1 MRTAEDRWR
10 LLDPDSFRE
19 HSHTIRKIRE
29 AAPGLAVK
37 YGFNDQYPLAES
49 LIEAFGKH
57 MRDSKRL
64 PMPEQRKAL
73 HKSLDAAHRTG
84 SMEGAGLG
92 THILLSIYSKVP
104 TTDGGETRRAISTA
118 KRDYEKAHPKGNRGR
133 HEDITNTVIRT
144 LLHTYARGT
153 GKTQLFIAH
162 PTADRPTYRG
172 RTLRFVC
179 ECLSLMG
186 SCATEQKIADLAD
199 VARNRLMKKEN

>member
-10 LLDPDSFRE
+10 LLDPDSYRE

-29 AAPGLAVK
+29 AAPGLAAK

-153 GKTQLFIAH
+153 GKTLSIAH
-162 PTADRPTYRG
+162 PTKERPTYRG
-172 RTLRFVC
+172 RALRFVY
-179 ECLSLMG
+179 ECLELLG
-186 SCATEQKIADLAD
+186 VRAAPERIANLASD
-199 VARNRLMKKEN
+199 ARNHLNKGKK

>member
-10 LLDPDSFRE
+10 LLDPDSYRE

-29 AAPGLAVK
+29 AAPGLAAK
-37 YGFNDQYPLAES
+37 YGFNNQYPLAES

-73 HKSLDAAHRTG
+73 HKSLDAAYRIG

-153 GKTQLFIAH
+153 GKTLSIAH
-162 PTADRPTYRG
+162 PTKERPTYRG
-172 RTLRFVC
+172 QAFRFVC
-179 ECLSLMG
+179 ECLDLLG
-186 SCATEQKIADLAD
+186 VRAAPERIANLASD
-199 VARNRLMKKEN
+199 ARNHLNKGKK